1 MESTNEKSLNSK
13 SLGSNSLHPSK
24 TTYVVKQTKRVASKA
39 LTPTGAGLGD
49 APLPNVTLRVFV
61 DRSVVE
67 AYCGG
72 AAITGRSYAES
83 PRTATRIGVFAE
95 GASARLLSADVW
107 HLGSMWHPPPAAPVP
122 VL

>member
-49 APLPNVTLRVFV
+49 APSQLWSSAISSSFVSLCMCAAWYTRECTWRVKK
-61 DRSVVE
+61 
-67 AYCGG
+67 
-72 AAITGRSYAES
+72 
-83 PRTATRIGVFAE
+83 
-95 GASARLLSADVW
+95 
-107 HLGSMWHPPPAAPVP
+107 
-122 VL
+122 